1 MLAKL
6 LLAGFEVAFI
16 QIGEEAVLMR
26 KRVRVILSKKGADG
40 YDKSV
45 AIISEAEVIEQDP
58 EQKYL
63 ARLKNFWEQTY
74 P

>member
-6 LLAGFEVAFI
+6 LLAGFEVAFV

-26 KRVRVILSKKGADG
+26 KRVRVILSKKGSDG
-40 YDKSV
+40 HDKSV
-45 AIISEAEVIEQDP
+45 AIISEAEVIAEDP

-63 ARLKNFWEQTY
+63 ERLKNFWEQTY